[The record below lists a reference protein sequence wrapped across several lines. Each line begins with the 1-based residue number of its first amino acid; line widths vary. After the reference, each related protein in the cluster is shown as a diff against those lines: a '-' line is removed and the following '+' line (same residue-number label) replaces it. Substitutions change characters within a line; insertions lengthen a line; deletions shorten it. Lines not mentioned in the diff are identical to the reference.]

1 MAAICPNPSV
11 VNPLQSTG
19 FILNIAKI
27 PEISFWCKSV
37 TIPSITL
44 GEATHET
51 PFTVLYQ
58 PGTRP
63 EFTGLNVSIL
73 VDAEMNNYAAMYEW
87 MTLIGFAET
96 TDDINQW
103 KRRFIDQSGKND
115 ANIPPL
121 VSDGFLDIIG
131 GNQKPVRRLKF
142 RDMWPTSIDGFEI
155 SEDTTE
161 TTYLTFQVSLRF
173 TGKPVLTDFLQLPSQ
188 LV

>member
-73 VDAEMNNYAAMYEW
+73 VDAEM
-87 MTLIGFAET
+87 
-96 TDDINQW
+96 
-103 KRRFIDQSGKND
+103 
-115 ANIPPL
+115 
-121 VSDGFLDIIG
+121 
-131 GNQKPVRRLKF
+131 
-142 RDMWPTSIDGFEI
+142 
-155 SEDTTE
+155 
-161 TTYLTFQVSLRF
+161 
-173 TGKPVLTDFLQLPSQ
+173 
-188 LV
+188 